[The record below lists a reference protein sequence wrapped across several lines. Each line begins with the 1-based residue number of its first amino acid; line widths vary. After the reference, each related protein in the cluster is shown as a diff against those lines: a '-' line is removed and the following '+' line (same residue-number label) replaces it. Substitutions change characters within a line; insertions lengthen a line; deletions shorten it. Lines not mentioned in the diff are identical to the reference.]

1 MSLEQE
7 ILHQIDTTQLAE
19 QLGTDPQTAEQSAAE
34 AIRAL
39 VGGMQQNA
47 QSPNGEA
54 SLANALSDH
63 ASSSLFDGT
72 LDLNRVDQ
80 NDGAAIAGHVLGNP
94 AEVSQFGGFQ
104 AAGGDQQLVNK
115 VIKLLAPIVMAYI
128 AKRIT
133 EGQGDVLGR
142 AKEGQGGGILSDIL
156 GKVLGGGVAQQQPEP
171 QAQQPQQPQQGDGG
185 FTQQQTSNDGELR
198 MDVPTDEGSARGQ
211 QPNQGQQKQDGGILG
226 QILGGIF
233 GR

>member
-63 ASSSLFDGT
+63 AGSSLFDGT
-72 LDLNRVDQ
+72 LDLNQVDQ

-156 GKVLGGGVAQQQPEP
+156 GKVLGGGAAQQQPEP
-171 QAQQPQQPQQGDGG
+171 QAQQPQQGDGG

-198 MDVPTDEGSARGQ
+198 MDVPTDEGSTNEQR
-211 QPNQGQQKQDGGILG
+211 NQGQQKQDGGILG

>member
-72 LDLNRVDQ
+72 LDLNQVDQ

-104 AAGGDQQLVNK
+104 AGGGDQQLVNK

-156 GKVLGGGVAQQQPEP
+156 GKVLGGGAAQQQPEP
-171 QAQQPQQPQQGDGG
+171 QAQQPQQNDGG

-198 MDVPTDEGSARGQ
+198 MDVPTDEGSTNEQR
-211 QPNQGQQKQDGGILG
+211 NQGQQKQDGGILG

>member
-63 ASSSLFDGT
+63 AGSSLFDGT
-72 LDLNRVDQ
+72 LDLNQVDQ

-142 AKEGQGGGILSDIL
+142 AKEGQGGGILGDIL
-156 GKVLGGGVAQQQPEP
+156 GKVLGGGAAQQQPEP
-171 QAQQPQQPQQGDGG
+171 QAQQPQQGDGG

-198 MDVPTDEGSARGQ
+198 MDVPTDEGSTNEQR
-211 QPNQGQQKQDGGILG
+211 NQGQQKQDGGILG

>member
-1 MSLEQE
+1 MSLEHE

-63 ASSSLFDGT
+63 AGSSLFDGT
-72 LDLNRVDQ
+72 LDLNQVDQ

-156 GKVLGGGVAQQQPEP
+156 GKVLGGGAAQQQPEP
-171 QAQQPQQPQQGDGG
+171 QAQQPQQGDGG

-198 MDVPTDEGSARGQ
+198 MDVPTDEGSTNEQR
-211 QPNQGQQKQDGGILG
+211 NQGQQKQDGGILG